1 MPPSRPSGGRLTSD
15 QGPFRYRIDV
25 LRNLERHGVRPTP
38 RTRPELVREFV
49 RDLYLYEIR
58 ALRARMLRQEFPRT
72 EYADRVDRLRRKY
85 TVLALLPRQMIE

>member
-1 MPPSRPSGGRLTSD
+1 LTSD
-15 QGPFRYRIDV
+15 RGPFRYRTDV

-38 RTRPELVREFV
+38 RTPPELVREFV

-72 EYADRVDRLRRKY
+72 EYADRVDWLRRKY